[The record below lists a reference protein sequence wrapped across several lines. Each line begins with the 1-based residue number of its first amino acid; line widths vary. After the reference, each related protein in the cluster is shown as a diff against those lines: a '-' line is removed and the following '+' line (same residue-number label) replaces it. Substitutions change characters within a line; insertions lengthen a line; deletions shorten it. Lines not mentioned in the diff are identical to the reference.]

1 MLGKLNQSSN
11 TFQALWIAVG
21 NLIALC
27 VTIGSTMILTRYL
40 DKFNYGTYRQVFYVY
55 NTLLSVFTLGL
66 PKAYGYYLPR
76 MSMEEGKDFVTKLTY
91 LFFLLGGVFSL
102 LLFFGS
108 SFISGV
114 LENKE
119 LDQALKIFS
128 PVPIF
133 LMPTL
138 GLESIYATYKKTQTA
153 AIYSISTRLLLFFCV
168 TIPAVLFS
176 STYKEAVIGF
186 VISAFLNFIL
196 ALYLKNKPFAK
207 YQKQKSSITIK
218 EILIFCVPLM
228 GAGIFNILIN
238 STDQFFISRYF
249 GTEAFAEFSNGAMEL
264 PFVGMIVGA
273 CSTVLLPVYSK
284 LSKNNTV
291 SMEDRKSI
299 ISIWNNVLTKSVM
312 LIYPIIIFCMIYA
325 EEIMVLLYGESYRVS
340 GLYFFIMLFNN
351 FLSVISCYPLI
362 LALNKTKDY
371 AIAYLVNFVLLV
383 ILEFMAVKTLN
394 NVESLC
400 IVSVTCLWLRV
411 FMFFRIITRALNVKI
426 LSIVPVAVIT
436 KVIVLSIIISEL
448 IHVVIAIDNN
458 LLNICVSVGLF
469 AILLLASSYLL
480 GINYIS
486 IIKPLISKE

>member
-1 MLGKLNQSSN
+1 MLNNLNQNSN
-11 TFQALWIAVG
+11 TFQAFWIAIG
-21 NLIALC
+21 NLLALC

-40 DKFNYGTYRQVFYVY
+40 DKFNYGTYKQVFFVY

-66 PKAYGYYLPR
+66 PKAYGYFLPR
-76 MSMEEGKDFVTKLTY
+76 MSMEEGKDFVNKITR
-91 LFFLLGGVFSL
+91 LFLLLGGVFSL

-108 SFISGV
+108 SFIANV
-114 LENKE
+114 LENME
-119 LDQALKIFS
+119 LKLALKIFS

-153 AIYSISTRLLLFFCV
+153 AIYSIATRLLLFFCV

-186 VISAFLNFIL
+186 VLSAFLNFLL
-196 ALYLKNKPFAK
+196 ALYLKNKPFSN
-207 YQKQKSSITIK
+207 YQKQKSSVSIK
-218 EILIFCVPLM
+218 ELLKFCLPLM

-238 STDQFFISRYF
+238 TTDQFFISRFF

-291 SMEDRKSI
+291 TAEDRTSI
-299 ISIWNNVLTKSVM
+299 ISIWNNVLTKSVI
-312 LIYPIIIFCMIYA
+312 LIYPIIVFCMVYA

-351 FLSVISCYPLI
+351 FLSIIGCYPLI
-362 LALNKTKDY
+362 LALNKTKEY
-371 AIAYLVNFVLLV
+371 ALAYLANFILLV
-383 ILEFMAVKTLN
+383 ILEFIIIKTVN
-394 NVESLC
+394 KVEAIC
-400 IVSVTCLWLRV
+400 IVSVLCLWLRV
-411 FMFFRIITRALNVKI
+411 FLFFRIITKTLKVKI
-426 LSIVPVAVIT
+426 LSIMPVYTIL
-436 KVIVLSIIISEL
+436 KVILLSVVVSLAIHLFIL
-448 IHVVIAIDNN
+448 IESN
-458 LLNICVSVGLF
+458 LLNVCVSAGVF
-469 AILLLASSYLL
+469 SIFFLALSRPL
-480 GINYIS
+480 GINYFS
-486 IIKPLISKE
+486 VIKPLISRK